1 MSRKNAHAE
10 EHPDER
16 WVISYAD
23 LVTLLLG
30 FFIILYATADQNVAK
45 FGALSRGLSNA
56 FNVPV
61 KEGIGGGTLF
71 QGGTGIIPERNDR
84 ADLPLDLEAIRRVVQ
99 GKTEE
104 TGMAGKIAVEKGQ
117 DRIILR
123 LSDNLVFSS
132 ASADI
137 RPEARPVLAT
147 VAKALQINGNEVS
160 IEGHTDNI
168 PLATDR
174 YPSNWELSSA
184 RATAV
189 LRVLTEEFGVDAKR
203 VVASGYGEHRP
214 VASNLIPEGRAA
226 NRRAD
231 IVILY
236 PPAKIG
242 AADPGLSKPLGD
254 PRKDEEK
261 QGVTP

>member
-1 MSRKNAHAE
+1 MSRKQAHAE

-30 FFIILYATADQNVAK
+30 FFILLYATTDQNLAK
-45 FGALSRGLSNA
+45 MDSLARGLSSA

-61 KEGIGGGTLF
+61 KEGAGGQALF
-71 QGGTGIIPERNDR
+71 DGGTGIIPERNDR
-84 ADLPLDLEAIRRVVQ
+84 ADLPFDLEAVRKLIQKETQ
-99 GKTEE
+99 GA
-104 TGMAGKIAVEKGQ
+104 GVDGKISVEKGQ
-117 DRIILR
+117 DRIVLR
-123 LSDNLVFSS
+123 LSESTVFSS

-137 RPEARPVLAT
+137 RPEARPLLAV
-147 VAKALQINGNEVS
+147 VAKALGRNDNEVS
-160 IEGHTDNI
+160 VEGHTDNI

-189 LRVLTEEFGVDAKR
+189 LRALTEEYGVDAKR
-203 VVASGYGEHRP
+203 LVASGYGEHRP
-214 VASNLIPEGRAA
+214 SASNLTPEGRAV

-236 PPAKIG
+236 PPAKVG
-242 AADPGLSKPLGD
+242 GVPAAGKPGD
-254 PRKDEEK
+254 PKKDNPK
-261 QGVTP
+261 QGGIP

>member
-1 MSRKNAHAE
+1 MTRKAPHAE

-30 FFIILYATADQNVAK
+30 FFILLYATADQNVAK
-45 FGALSRGLSNA
+45 MESLSRGLSSA

-61 KEGIGGGTLF
+61 KEGAGGGTLF
-71 QGGTGIIPERNDR
+71 DGGTGIIPERNDS
-84 ADLPLDLEAIRRVVQ
+84 ADLPLDFEAIRKSIQ
-99 GKTEE
+99 KE
-104 TGMAGKIAVEKGQ
+104 TQVGGMEGKIAVEKGQ

-137 RPEARPVLAT
+137 RPEARPLLAV
-147 VAKALQINGNEVS
+147 VAKALQRNGNDVS

-168 PLATDR
+168 PVATDR

-189 LRVLTEEFGVDAKR
+189 LRVLTEEYGIDAKR
-203 VVASGYGEHRP
+203 LVASGYGEYRP
-214 VASNLIPEGRAA
+214 IASNLTPEGRAV

-231 IVILY
+231 IVLAY

-242 AADPGLSKPLGD
+242 GGAPASNKQQGD
-254 PRKDEEK
+254 PKHEAGR
-261 QGVTP
+261 